1 MILRSIAN
9 FRWRCSCHTS
19 AAGRNREEENIMKI
33 ILIILTATAFV
44 FAQTGCSTHASLGNR
59 DQHGAG
65 VSAKTRGAEK
75 GVHANVY

>member
-1 MILRSIAN
+1 
-9 FRWRCSCHTS
+9 
-19 AAGRNREEENIMKI
+19 MKI

-75 GVHANVY
+75 GVHAKIY